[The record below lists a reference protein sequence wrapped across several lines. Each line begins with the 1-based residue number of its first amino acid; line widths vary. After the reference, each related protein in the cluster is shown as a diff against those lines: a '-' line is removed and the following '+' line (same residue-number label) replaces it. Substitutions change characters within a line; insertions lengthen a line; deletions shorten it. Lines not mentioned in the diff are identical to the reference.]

1 LTGDPV
7 LKGSGFPDSAFA
19 DKCAGRPVVAGNDT
33 YNFENLN
40 NKFIVLLKL
49 VV

>member
-1 LTGDPV
+1 
-7 LKGSGFPDSAFA
+7 LKGSGFP
-19 DKCAGRPVVAGNDT
+19 VVAGNDA

-49 VV
+49 VVYEVAKLNENL